1 MALTKKFLKSKPICK
16 VTFKLTQ
23 EEAQSAESVQLIGE
37 FNNWASDA
45 APMKKLKNGGFTQ
58 TVDLDADKEFRFRY
72 LLDGETWENDW
83 AADKYVASEKS
94 FEEDSIV
101 STVAQ

>member
-37 FNNWASDA
+37 FNDWAADA

-58 TVDLDADKEFRFRY
+58 TIDLDSDKEFRFRY

-83 AADKYVASEKS
+83 AADKYVVSLAS
-94 FEEDSIV
+94 FEDDSIV
-101 STVAQ
+101 STVAE

>member
-1 MALTKKFLKSKPICK
+1 MALTKKFLKSKPVCK

-23 EEAQSAESVQLIGE
+23 EEAKSAESVQLMGE
-37 FNNWASDA
+37 FNDWDVGS

-58 TVDLDADKEFRFRY
+58 TLDLEAGKEYRFRY

-83 AADKYVASEKS
+83 SADKYIPSES
-94 FEEDSIV
+94 SYDDDSVV
-101 STVAQ
+101 STIA